1 MCFVGFLIY
10 SFIEKHLEDAF
21 VVSVYY
27 YGDKKVTV
35 KISLRRDRGKKNN
48 KNQVNKHNY
57 LN

>member
-21 VVSVYY
+21 VASVYY
-27 YGDKKVTV
+27 DGDKKVIL
-35 KISLRRDRGKKNN
+35 KISLRRDRGKKDN
-48 KNQVNKHNY
+48 KKQVNKHNY